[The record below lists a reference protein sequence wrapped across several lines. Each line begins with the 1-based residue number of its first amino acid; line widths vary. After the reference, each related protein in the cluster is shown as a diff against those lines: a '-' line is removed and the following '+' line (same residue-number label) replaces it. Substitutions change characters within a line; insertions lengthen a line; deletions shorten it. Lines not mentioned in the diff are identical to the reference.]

1 MEDPYNLAL
10 YKDRQRKENNDW
22 FQTAVLNEDGNTPY
36 AAKIFNKYKELEINN
51 AEAKALTTYETEVQ
65 EEGANIDDKDFY
77 DAEFQQIE
85 VASDQLND
93 EDASYLV
100 I

>member
-1 MEDPYNLAL
+1 MT
-10 YKDRQRKENNDW
+10 
-22 FQTAVLNEDGNTPY
+22 F
-36 AAKIFNKYKELEINN
+36 KELKEQLEKFS
-51 AEAKALTTYETEVQ
+51 EAQLDKDVVVWS
-65 EEGANIDDKDFY
+65 IDDKDFY

-93 EDASYLV
+93 EDASYFV

>member
-1 MEDPYNLAL
+1 MT
-10 YKDRQRKENNDW
+10 
-22 FQTAVLNEDGNTPY
+22 F
-36 AAKIFNKYKELEINN
+36 KELKEQLEKFS
-51 AEAKALTTYETEVQ
+51 EAQLDKDVIVWS
-65 EEGANIDDKDFY
+65 IDDGDFY

-85 VASDQLND
+85 KASDKLND

>member
-1 MEDPYNLAL
+1 MT
-10 YKDRQRKENNDW
+10 
-22 FQTAVLNEDGNTPY
+22 F
-36 AAKIFNKYKELEINN
+36 KELKEQL
-51 AEAKALTTYETEVQ
+51 EKFSETQLDKDVVVWS
-65 EEGANIDDKDFY
+65 IDDKDFY

>member
-1 MEDPYNLAL
+1 MT
-10 YKDRQRKENNDW
+10 
-22 FQTAVLNEDGNTPY
+22 F
-36 AAKIFNKYKELEINN
+36 KELKEQLEKFS
-51 AEAKALTTYETEVQ
+51 EAQLDKDVIVWS
-65 EEGANIDDKDFY
+65 IDDKEFY

>member
-1 MEDPYNLAL
+1 MT
-10 YKDRQRKENNDW
+10 
-22 FQTAVLNEDGNTPY
+22 F
-36 AAKIFNKYKELEINN
+36 KELKEQL
-51 AEAKALTTYETEVQ
+51 EKFSETQLDKDVIVWS
-65 EEGANIDDKDFY
+65 IDDKDFY

>member
-1 MEDPYNLAL
+1 MT
-10 YKDRQRKENNDW
+10 
-22 FQTAVLNEDGNTPY
+22 F
-36 AAKIFNKYKELEINN
+36 KELKEQLEKFS
-51 AEAKALTTYETEVQ
+51 EAQLDKDVVVWS
-65 EEGANIDDKDFY
+65 IDDKDFY

-93 EDASYLV
+93 EDSNYFV

>member
-1 MEDPYNLAL
+1 MT
-10 YKDRQRKENNDW
+10 
-22 FQTAVLNEDGNTPY
+22 F
-36 AAKIFNKYKELEINN
+36 KELKEQLEKFS
-51 AEAKALTTYETEVQ
+51 EAQLDKDVVVWS
-65 EEGANIDDKDFY
+65 IDDKDFY

-85 VASDQLND
+85 VASDQIND

>member
-1 MEDPYNLAL
+1 MT
-10 YKDRQRKENNDW
+10 
-22 FQTAVLNEDGNTPY
+22 F
-36 AAKIFNKYKELEINN
+36 KELKEQLEKFS
-51 AEAKALTTYETEVQ
+51 EAQLDKDVVVWS
-65 EEGANIDDKDFY
+65 IDDKDFY

>member
-1 MEDPYNLAL
+1 MT
-10 YKDRQRKENNDW
+10 
-22 FQTAVLNEDGNTPY
+22 F
-36 AAKIFNKYKELEINN
+36 KELKEQLEKFS
-51 AEAKALTTYETEVQ
+51 EAQLDKDVVVWS
-65 EEGANIDDKDFY
+65 IDDKDFY

-100 I
+100 N

>member
-1 MEDPYNLAL
+1 MT
-10 YKDRQRKENNDW
+10 
-22 FQTAVLNEDGNTPY
+22 F
-36 AAKIFNKYKELEINN
+36 KELKEQLEKYS
-51 AEAKALTTYETEVQ
+51 EAQLSKNVVVWSTEDS
-65 EEGANIDDKDFY
+65 EFY
-77 DAEFQQIE
+77 DADFQEIM

>member
-1 MEDPYNLAL
+1 MT
-10 YKDRQRKENNDW
+10 
-22 FQTAVLNEDGNTPY
+22 F
-36 AAKIFNKYKELEINN
+36 KELKEQLEKFS
-51 AEAKALTTYETEVQ
+51 EAQLDKDVIVWS
-65 EEGANIDDKDFY
+65 IDDQDFY

-85 VASDQLND
+85 VASDKLND

>member
-1 MEDPYNLAL
+1 MT
-10 YKDRQRKENNDW
+10 
-22 FQTAVLNEDGNTPY
+22 F
-36 AAKIFNKYKELEINN
+36 KELKKQLEKFS
-51 AEAKALTTYETEVQ
+51 EAQLDKDVIVWS
-65 EEGANIDDKDFY
+65 IDDGDFY

-85 VASDQLND
+85 KASDKLND

>member
-1 MEDPYNLAL
+1 MT
-10 YKDRQRKENNDW
+10 
-22 FQTAVLNEDGNTPY
+22 F
-36 AAKIFNKYKELEINN
+36 KELKEQL
-51 AEAKALTTYETEVQ
+51 EKFSETQLDKDVIVWS
-65 EEGANIDDKDFY
+65 IDDKDFY

-93 EDASYLV
+93 EDSNYFV

>member
-1 MEDPYNLAL
+1 MT
-10 YKDRQRKENNDW
+10 
-22 FQTAVLNEDGNTPY
+22 F
-36 AAKIFNKYKELEINN
+36 KELKEQL
-51 AEAKALTTYETEVQ
+51 EKFSETQLDKDVIVWS
-65 EEGANIDDKDFY
+65 IDDNDFY

-85 VASDQLND
+85 TASDKLND

>member
-1 MEDPYNLAL
+1 MT
-10 YKDRQRKENNDW
+10 
-22 FQTAVLNEDGNTPY
+22 F
-36 AAKIFNKYKELEINN
+36 KELKKQLEKFS
-51 AEAKALTTYETEVQ
+51 EAQLDKDVIVWS
-65 EEGANIDDKDFY
+65 IDDKEFY